1 MIARLRLAQERLLP
15 YGWIDVAAQASLFA
29 CYYFLYSI
37 IRGFAEADSTVA
49 FAHARELIRIERSL
63 HIFVEPSI
71 QAWAMSSH
79 ALIDVASWLYL
90 NAQTTVTIGA
100 LLYIYLRHNESFYRL
115 RNTLAIAM
123 AIALVAYA
131 VFPSAPPRFL
141 PEWGF
146 FDSVA
151 STTGIHVSSASPSLS
166 ALVNPYAA
174 VPSMHA
180 AFALIIATQLAILV
194 RSKVL
199 KVLWALYPLLITFV
213 IIVTAN
219 HFIID
224 AVLGALTAG
233 ISALLSARLSN
244 VKPFA
249 WRLHVEPVTAGG

>member
-1 MIARLRLAQERLLP
+1 MIARLRLAQERFLP

-29 CYYFLYSI
+29 AYYFLYSLV
-37 IRGFAEADSTVA
+37 RGFAEADSTVA
-49 FAHARELIRIERSL
+49 FANARELIRIERSL

-79 ALIDVASWLYL
+79 ALMDVASWLYL

-100 LLYIYLRHNESFYRL
+100 LVYIYLKHNQSFYRL
-115 RNTLAIAM
+115 RNTLGIAM
-123 AIALVAYA
+123 AIALVVYA

-151 STTGIHVSSASPSLS
+151 SATGIHVSHSSASLS

-174 VPSMHA
+174 VPSMHV
-180 AFALIIATQLAILV
+180 AFALMISSQLVRLV
-194 RSKVL
+194 RSKAL
-199 KVLWALYPLLITFV
+199 KVAWALYPLLITFV

-224 AVLGALTAG
+224 AVLGAATAVV
-233 ISALLSARLSN
+233 SAALSARLSN

-249 WRLHVEPVTAGG
+249 WRLGVAPAAAQG